1 MGFQI
6 KIDTYSYFN
15 SVSAKVSL
23 EQVRRIT
30 LAGIRGYEGKI
41 ERRKKEGG
49 NPYIEQQKKAEGKNK
64 SPGGNIKGEDL
75 KTRTVIYVEFTPR
88 GGTLK
93 KNEGALDETGG
104 EPGI

>member
-1 MGFQI
+1 M
-6 KIDTYSYFN
+6 
-15 SVSAKVSL
+15 
-23 EQVRRIT
+23 
-30 LAGIRGYEGKI
+30 AGIRGYEGKI
-41 ERRKKEGG
+41 ERRKKEGKPLYRTAKESGETRRRKKLVGKTSWFRDRKKEG
-49 NPYIEQQKKAEGKNK
+49 NTEKREKGKNK